1 MCVCVCYKRK
11 FIYAFKS
18 VNPTVK
24 RVRQRQ
30 VRKIMIT
37 PVQPCNFLGFLVYRL
52 AVITA
57 ISLGP
62 Q

>member
-1 MCVCVCYKRK
+1 MCVCVYYKHI
-11 FIYAFKS
+11 IYAFKS

-24 RVRQRQ
+24 RLRQRQ

-52 AVITA
+52 GVITA
-57 ISLGP
+57 ISLRP